1 MAQNTRKEVS
11 FPSLDLRDIPLRER
25 ILTIHKQ
32 FVNDPDFT
40 GFDTIALRDGSILL
54 EAEPS
59 KTVWEMKIGP
69 HLCNKTGNLHGGAA
83 ATIMDLLTSTALA
96 TIAKP
101 GFLDGGHVSRTIT
114 MTYLRPVPN
123 GSTARI
129 ECEVRSAG
137 KKMANIQGKLYVNGK
152 LSITCV
158 HDKAV
163 IPPNATLAKF

>member
-11 FPSLDLRDIPLRER
+11 FPPIDLRDIPLRER
-25 ILTIHKQ
+25 ILTLHKH

-40 GFDTIALRDGSILL
+40 GFDSFALRDGSILL
-54 EAEPS
+54 EAETN

-69 HLCNKTGNLHGGAA
+69 HLCNRTGNLHGGAA
-83 ATIMDLLTSTALA
+83 ATIMDLLTSTVLA

-114 MTYLRPVPN
+114 MTFLRPVPN
-123 GSTARI
+123 GAIARI
-129 ECEVRSAG
+129 ECEVQSAG
-137 KKMANIQGKLYVNGK
+137 KKTANIHGKLYVNGK
-152 LSITCV
+152 LSIICM

-163 IPPNATLAKF
+163 IPQNATRAKF